1 MDGVNQI
8 YALLAAFGESH
19 SRLLLDAVLIDNA
32 NKEHVL
38 QLVQIMLDSTG
49 TPGRYPL
56 DEHCSHLA
64 FSFWYYY
71 PIYDQ
76 LILNN
81 HLNSILRYILQDDIC
96 SSSSEKHKTYRAL
109 FGPAYLALIDVLMTK
124 SMISID
130 QSEWSPDD
138 KETFR
143 CYRQVSFYL
152 KNKI

>member
-1 MDGVNQI
+1 MNTVAVAVTDHLLFFSCRRDGDLDGVNQI

-81 HLNSILRYILQDDIC
+81 HLNS
-96 SSSSEKHKTYRAL
+96 A
-109 FGPAYLALIDVLMTK
+109 
-124 SMISID
+124 
-130 QSEWSPDD
+130 
-138 KETFR
+138 
-143 CYRQVSFYL
+143 
-152 KNKI
+152 